1 VIRALLRNRARPLC
15 ALLAIALM
23 IPAMPMAAVA
33 AGHISISQGI
43 AGYVTTGEAPG
54 TPVAGATVTVW
65 STAAVPVVVD
75 TTTSDA
81 EGFYEVELPVGDY
94 YVEFEA
100 DGFFGQFY
108 DGVTELAAATEVT
121 VAAGE
126 IDFIELAGQDRY
138 GTAIDISQESHPM
151 GADAVV
157 IARGDDFPDALAGAS
172 IAGLH
177 DAPILLTRPQ
187 SLPTE
192 VALELLRLDP
202 NEIFI
207 LGGTA
212 AVSSGVEAQLA
223 GIVGAGN
230 ITRFGGQT
238 RYETAERIAEHLIA
252 ELGEGYGG
260 MAFIATGGRFP
271 DALAASPIMAAQGI
285 PLFLAHPTDGLSAS
299 TLAAISG
306 SVDEATFIVGGTLAV
321 SDEVEQDLE
330 DLVGEANVERVAG
343 SDRYATA
350 VAVAEFGVSDFGHMW
365 EGVGI
370 ATGERFPDALTG
382 GPYQGQLG
390 SVMLLTRIASLPAV
404 TAAALDAHNHH
415 ICESVHIY
423 GGVLAIN
430 QAVRNEIMAII
441 TPCAVVQGIDAE
453 LVPVPVDVAA
463 LQLEKEADVDW
474 FVEAGDEIVY
484 TYTLT
489 NIGDLVLEA
498 PFTVDDDMFA
508 APIDVVATD
517 LAVGADVSVTATY
530 TVTAADVVA
539 GVVTNT
545 ATAEGFYNDAAVVS
559 TAAMVSVPLAAPEV
573 TLVKEADVEF
583 FSEVDDEIIFTFTL
597 TNSGNV
603 PLAGPFTIDDPMV
616 MVSADEPG
624 LMVLAPGVFT
634 TFTAT
639 YLVTEADLEAGVIL
653 NTATAEALFGDVPVV
668 SLEAEVSI
676 PVAVSPALT
685 LAKASDVATFTVAGD
700 QIVYTYTLTNTG
712 NVPLTAPFTVDDDMF
727 VAPIAVVGTDLAV
740 GASLEA
746 TATYTVT
753 EDDVIAGF
761 VTNTATAQGFFD
773 GEAVVSAT
781 ATVTV
786 CTTLADKLAADGR
799 FTTLLAAAEI
809 AGLDGALADPTFGP
823 VTLFAP
829 TDDAFADL
837 RELIGETEW
846 AALLADP
853 EALADV
859 LLYHL
864 LSGKVFSAEVVAG
877 ITADEPDPFV
887 VETLLGAYVEFTR
900 LMNGE
905 TQYFIN
911 DSEIIEFDTE
921 ACNGVIHVIDAV
933 LVPVAPAIEL
943 VKVPSTESTV
953 TAGDEIVYTYTLAN
967 IGSWTLDGPF
977 TVVDSVIGT
986 IIVDP
991 MMWTNLAVG
1000 ASVEVTASYVVDL
1013 NDVVAGSVTN
1023 DAYAVGWFD
1032 GMEIMSETD
1041 TVSIP
1046 VAEAVVDTVVV
1057 QHVFPHPH
1065 HHLTIDARGT
1075 LETTPTVAPLEEADV
1090 CVQFLNTGDAPVV
1103 VDVVLDLDTT
1113 LGAQWWYEAEPGVWL
1128 DATDGFSLTL
1138 DPNVVVEVCFYV
1150 FFEHD
1155 PGNLAPFDATFNVY
1169 ATGTTEPV
1177 IASTTFEVNLS
1188 APSGP

>member
-1 VIRALLRNRARPLC
+1 VIRALFRNRARPLC

-23 IPAMPMAAVA
+23 IPAMPMAALA
-33 AGHISISQGI
+33 AGHITISQGI

-65 STAAVPVVVD
+65 STAAVPVVVA

-100 DGFFGQFY
+100 DGFFSQFY

-126 IDFIELAGQDRY
+126 IDFVELYGQDRY
-138 GTAIDISQESHPM
+138 GTAIDISQESHPN

-192 VALELLRLDP
+192 VALEILRLDP

-212 AVSSGVEAQLA
+212 AVSGGVEAQLA

-230 ITRFGGQT
+230 ITRFGGPT

-252 ELGEGYGG
+252 ELGASYNGT
-260 MAFIATGGRFP
+260 AFVATGGRFP

-285 PLFLAHPTDGLSAS
+285 PLFLAHPSNGLSAS
-299 TLAAISG
+299 TLAVMSG
-306 SVDEATFIVGGTLAV
+306 DVDEATFIVGGPLAV
-321 SDEVEQDLE
+321 GDDVEADLE

-350 VAVAEFGVSDFGHMW
+350 VAVAEFAVSDFGHMW

-370 ATGERFPDALTG
+370 ATGERFPDALTC

-390 SVMLLTRIASLPAV
+390 SVTLLTQIASLPAV
-404 TAAALDAHNHH
+404 TAAALNAHDHH
-415 ICESVHIY
+415 ICETVHMY

-430 QAVRNEIMAII
+430 QAVRNQIMAII
-441 TPCAVVQGIDAE
+441 TPCAVVEGIDAI
-453 LVPVPVDVAA
+453 LVPLPVAVAA
-463 LQLEKEADVDW
+463 LTLEKEADVDF

-484 TYTLT
+484 TYTLSNT
-489 NIGDLVLEA
+489 GDVALDA
-498 PFTVDDDMFA
+498 PFTVEDDM
-508 APIDVVATD
+508 IDGTINVVAAD
-517 LAVGADVSVTATY
+517 LAAGADVSVTATY

-545 ATAEGFYNDAAVVS
+545 ATAQGFYGDAAVVS
-559 TAAMVSVPLAAPEV
+559 AAAVVSVELAAPEV
-573 TLVKEADVEF
+573 TLVKEADVEV
-583 FSEVDDEIIFTFTL
+583 FSAVDEEITFTFTL
-597 TNSGNV
+597 TNTGNV
-603 PLAGPFTIDDPMV
+603 PLEGPFTIDDPMV
-616 MVSADEPG
+616 MVVADEPG
-624 LMVLAPGVFT
+624 LMVLAPGAST

-668 SLEAEVSI
+668 SLEAEVTI
-676 PVAVSPALT
+676 PVAVSPGLT

-727 VAPIAVVGTDLAV
+727 LDPIAVVATDLAV
-740 GASLEA
+740 GADVSV

-753 EDDVIAGF
+753 ADDVAVGF
-761 VTNTATAQGFFD
+761 VTNTATAQGFYGD
-773 GEAVVSAT
+773 AAVVSAP
-781 ATVTV
+781 AVVTV
-786 CTTLADKLAADGR
+786 CTTLADRLAADGR

-809 AGLDGALADPTFGP
+809 AGLDDALADPSFGP

-829 TDDAFADL
+829 TDAAFAVL
-837 RELIGETEW
+837 EAELGPEDW

-853 EALADV
+853 DALADV

-864 LSGKVFSAEVVAG
+864 LTGKTFSADVVAG
-877 ITADEPDPFV
+877 ITGADPDPFV
-887 VETLLGAYVEFTR
+887 VETLLLGASVSFSATEAGVFV
-900 LMNGE
+900 
-905 TQYFIN
+905 N
-911 DSEIIEFDTE
+911 DSEIFEFDTE

-933 LVPVAPAIEL
+933 LVPAPALLLE
-943 VKVPSTESTV
+943 KVAD
-953 TAGDEIVYTYTLAN
+953 TAGPVAVGDEIIYTYTLTNA
-967 IGSWTLDGPF
+967 GSWMLDGPF
-977 TVVDSVIGT
+977 TVVDDMFVAPIE
-986 IIVDP
+986 IDP
-991 MMWTNLAVG
+991 VMWTELEVG
-1000 ASVEVTASYVVDL
+1000 ASVEVTASYMVTIDDL
-1013 NDVVAGSVTN
+1013 IAGSVTN
-1023 DAYAVGWFD
+1023 EAHAVGWFD

-1041 TVSIP
+1041 TVII
-1046 VAEAVVDTVVV
+1046 VVEAPADAVVV

-1065 HHLTIDARGT
+1065 HHMTIDARGT
-1075 LETTPTVAPLEEADV
+1075 LETTPTAAPFEPADV
-1090 CVQFLNTGDAPVV
+1090 CLEFLNTGDAT
-1103 VDVVLDLDTT
+1103 VDVDVELVLDTT
-1113 LGAQWWYEAEPGVWL
+1113 LDAQWWYYDTTADAWL

-1138 DPNVVVEVCFYV
+1138 QPDVIEEVCFYAY
-1150 FFEHD
+1150 FEYD
-1155 PGNLAPFDATFNVY
+1155 AGQLAPFDANFNVY
-1169 ATGTTEPV
+1169 AAGTTEPV
-1177 IASTTFEVNLS
+1177 IASTMFEVNLS